1 MREIIRKKTCI
12 GILVAVPA
20 EGRVLTRGMKKVAV
34 ANLSYYKGN
43 LAGRLVVVVVSG
55 IGKVNASH
63 AATRL
68 IREQRPDLIM
78 NIGVG
83 GAYASAGLAIG
94 DIAVAEKEIYGDEGV
109 MLSDGLHDVTAIGL
123 PLLQKG
129 RKRYFNEF
137 PLDRTLIRK
146 ALRSGGSDGL
156 SVVFRSGPFVTVSAC
171 TGTAKRAREI
181 EGRFHAVCENMEGA
195 AIAHVCARYGIP
207 MVEMRGISNLV
218 GDRDLSG
225 WNIGLA
231 AENCQRAAQ
240 KLISVV

>member
-1 MREIIRKKTCI
+1 MTIGEKSCI
-12 GILVAVPA
+12 GIMVAVPA
-20 EGRVLTRGMKKVAV
+20 ECGILTRRLKKAIA
-34 ANLSYYKGN
+34 ANLLYYKGN
-43 LAGRLVVVVVSG
+43 IAGRPVIVVVSG

-68 IREQRPDLIM
+68 IREHNPVLVM

-109 MLSDGLHDVTAIGL
+109 VLSDGLHDLTAIGL

-129 RKRYFNEF
+129 RKKYFNEF
-137 PLDRTLIRK
+137 PLDQRLIRK
-146 ALRSGGSDGL
+146 ALRLIDADEISFA
-156 SVVFRSGPFVTVSAC
+156 FRAGPFVTVSAC
-171 TGTAKRAREI
+171 TGTTKRAREI
-181 EGRFHAVCENMEGA
+181 EKKFHAVCENMEGA

-207 MVEMRGISNLV
+207 LVEMRGVSNLV
-218 GDRDLSG
+218 RDRDLSK

-231 AENCQRAAQ
+231 AENCQTAAR
-240 KLISVV
+240 KLLSAV